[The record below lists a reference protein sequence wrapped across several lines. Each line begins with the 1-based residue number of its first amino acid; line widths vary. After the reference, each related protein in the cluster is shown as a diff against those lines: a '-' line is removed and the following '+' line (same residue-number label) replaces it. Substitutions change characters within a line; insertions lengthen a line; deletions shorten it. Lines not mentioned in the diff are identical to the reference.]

1 MKDGL
6 FDILGISFFAS
17 GGKWCKLNNMPCIP
31 LSSCD
36 QYIDGDTC
44 RYESGK
50 EEEKDEK
57 R

>member
-1 MKDGL
+1 MRDDL

-17 GGKWCKLNNMPCIP
+17 GNKWCKLNNMPCIP
-31 LSSCD
+31 LPSCD

-50 EEEKDEK
+50 EKKNDEK